1 MVCRGCGLSYGADH
15 VFCTRCGTRFKGRS
29 RKDINLIVRENTGVS
44 PVTAI
49 RGLAHICENKTQMAL
64 ALGIS
69 RNSLYKLLE
78 RYRVELT
85 R

>member
-1 MVCRGCGLSYGADH
+1 MTKEIS
-15 VFCTRCGTRFKGRS
+15 
-29 RKDINLIVRENTGVS
+29 IIVRKNTGVS

-49 RGLAHICENKTQMAL
+49 RGLAHITPTKTAMAM

-69 RNSLYKLLE
+69 RNSLYKLLDK
-78 RYRVELT
+78 YRVELT